1 MPRVIKGEKIPIK
14 LWLDEINPATLDQA
28 KNLANLPHAYKWIAL
43 MPDAHPGY
51 GMPIGG
57 ILATTDVI
65 VPNAVGVDIGC
76 GIRAVKT
83 DIKEISR
90 ESIIKILSN
99 IRKTIPTGFAHH
111 KTKQNWSGFSKAPN
125 IEIIQKELDNAHYQ
139 IGTLGGGN
147 HFIEILKDGD
157 SYIWLMIHSGSR
169 NFGLKTAD
177 FFYKKAQKF
186 CQEKGIKLPTQE
198 LSFLPIESKL
208 GKEYFEAMNYCL
220 EFAKANRDLM
230 MKRVKE
236 IVNEETK
243 CGFTEEID
251 VHHNYAS
258 LEKHFGKEVFV
269 HRKGAIN
276 AEKGKVGII
285 PGSMGTPSYITE
297 GKGNPE
303 SFNSSSHGAGRKLGR
318 REAVEKLN
326 LETEQRKMKD
336 IVGKP
341 RQKKE
346 LEEAPGAYKDIN
358 EVMKKQKDLVIPKV
372 KLQPIAV
379 VIGI

>member
-14 LWLDEINPATLDQA
+14 LWLDKIDPLTLEQA
-28 KNLANLPHAYKWIAL
+28 KNLANLPYAYKWIAL

-76 GIRAVKT
+76 GMRAVKT
-83 DIKEISR
+83 DVKELSK
-90 ESIIKILSN
+90 ESLIKILRE

-111 KTKQNWSGFSKAPN
+111 KTKQNWIGFSKAPEV
-125 IEIIQKELDNAHYQ
+125 EIIQKELDKAHYQ

-147 HFIEILKDGD
+147 HFIEILKDEN
-157 SYIWLMIHSGSR
+157 SYIWLMVHSGSR
-169 NFGLKTAD
+169 NFGLKTAE
-177 FFYKKAQKF
+177 FFYNKALKF
-186 CQEKGIKLPTQE
+186 CQEKDIKLPTIE
-198 LSFLPIESKL
+198 LSFLPIDSKI
-208 GKEYFEAMNYCL
+208 GKEYFESMNYCL
-220 EFAKANRDLM
+220 EFAQANRKLM
-230 MKRVKE
+230 MQRLKE
-236 IVNEETK
+236 IVNEETG
-243 CGFTEEID
+243 CGFIEEID

-258 LEKHFGKEVFV
+258 LENHFGKDVFV

-276 AEKGKVGII
+276 AEKGKIGII

-318 REAVEKLN
+318 REATEKLN
-326 LETEQRKMKD
+326 LKKEQKKMKD
-336 IVGKP
+336 IIGKP

-346 LEEAPGAYKDIN
+346 LEEAPGAYKDI
-358 EVMKKQKDLVIPKV
+358 EKVMEKQKDLITPKV
-372 KLQPIAV
+372 KLKPLAV